1 MNQIK
6 GWMTAALLAT
16 AAAPALAE
24 PDTEGCKDV
33 NFSRM
38 ANFRIYE
45 CDDKDFDSFT
55 FGEIAAGEGV
65 PVEGHIVSNNYT
77 INEGAKAPSALA
89 VLRNYENAAQ
99 KAGWTLVREDKDS
112 GDAAWSRKKG
122 DHLQW
127 AQLGYNGGE
136 SYKLTYGEP
145 AALEQSVTTADDML
159 SALNSDGHVALQIN
173 FDTGK
178 ATIKPDSQAIV
189 DQIVT
194 LLKDNK
200 DLKLAVEGHTD
211 NVGDAK
217 ANKTLSEARAK
228 AVVAALTGKG
238 IAASRLKSAGYGQ
251 EKPIADNSTDDG
263 RAKNRRVELV
273 KL

>member
-1 MNQIK
+1 MK
-6 GWMTAALLAT
+6 HSTAWLGLMLLAAT
-16 AAAPALAE
+16 PAFAQ
-24 PDTEGCKDV
+24 DAEGCKDV

-38 ANFRIYE
+38 ANFHIRE
-45 CDDKDFDSFT
+45 CDDKDFDSFN
-55 FGEIAAGEGV
+55 FAEIGGNEPV
-65 PVEGHIVSNNYT
+65 TVEGHIVTVGYE

-99 KAGWTLVREDKDS
+99 KAGWTLVKDDKDS
-112 GDAAWSRKKG
+112 GDAVWNRKKG

-136 SYKLTYGEP
+136 GYKLFYGEP

-159 SALNSDGHVALQIN
+159 SALNSEGHVALQIN

-178 ATIKPDSQAIV
+178 STIKPESQSIV
-189 DQIVT
+189 DQIVQ
-194 LLKDNK
+194 LLKSNA
-200 DLKLAVEGHTD
+200 DLKLRVEGHTD

-217 ANKTLSEARAK
+217 ANKALSESRAK

-238 IAASRLKSAGYGQ
+238 IAASRLKAAGFGQ
-251 EKPIADNSTDDG
+251 EKPIADNATEEG

-273 KL
+273 KI